1 MSSFR
6 LVSPYGLQGDQEQ
19 AVEKLIDGL
28 EKGYRFQTL
37 LGVTGSGKTFTMAN
51 VIARINRPALVIS
64 HNKIL
69 AAQLYSEFR
78 GFFPSNA
85 VRYFISY
92 YDYYQPEAYIP
103 SSDIYIEKDSS
114 INDEINRLRLAATK
128 ALLERRDVIVVASVS
143 CIYGIGSRRSYEKVV
158 FCLNV
163 GDTLNRREL
172 LIKLVDLYYERNDVT
187 LEPGN
192 FRVKGDVIDIFPPY
206 EENLTRIEMFG
217 DEIER
222 IYTVDPLTGRHL
234 EEKNR
239 VCIYPAKHFVTDR
252 DVIKKAVKQIE
263 IELEERLEYF
273 RSNNKF
279 LEAERLETR
288 TRRDMEMLLE
298 IGYCAGIENYSRYLS
313 GREPG
318 EPPGTL
324 LDFFPEDFIVFIDES
339 HITIPQ
345 LNGMYRGDRS
355 RKQTLVDYGFRL
367 PSALDN
373 RPLTFEEFLEF
384 TGQIIFVSATPGD
397 YELKVSSQVV
407 EQLIRP
413 TGVVDPEI
421 EIRPARSQVDDLL
434 GEIRES
440 IDRGERVLVTTLT
453 KKLAENLA
461 EYFAELG
468 IKVRYMHSEI
478 DALER
483 AAILK
488 SLRMGEFD
496 VLVGINLL
504 REGLDL
510 PEVGLVAILD
520 ADKTGFLRSARSL
533 IQTMG
538 RAARNVRGKVILYA
552 DEITPAIREAKRE
565 TDRRRKIQLEY
576 NRKHNIKPRSIVK
589 PIKDLIPEVSMR
601 EDMEEDKELTE
612 LSLKELEKLMW
623 KAVDNLD
630 FERAAF
636 IRDEIKKK
644 YGQNSSKR
652 SKRA

>member
-1 MSSFR
+1 MDSFK
-6 LVSPYGLQGDQEQ
+6 LVSPYGLRGDQGQ
-19 AVEKLIDGL
+19 AVERLVEGL
-28 EKGYRFQTL
+28 AKGYRFQTL

-51 VIARINRPALVIS
+51 VIAKVNRPALVVS

-114 INDEINRLRLAATK
+114 INDEINRLRLATTK

-143 CIYGIGSRRSYEKVV
+143 CIYGIGSRKSYEKVV
-158 FCLNV
+158 FCLSV
-163 GDTLNRREL
+163 GDVITRREL
-172 LIKLVDLYYERNDVT
+172 LIKLVDLYYDRNDVT
-187 LEPGN
+187 VEPGN
-192 FRVKGDVIDIFPPY
+192 FRVKGDVIDLFPPY

-217 DEIER
+217 DEVDR
-222 IYTVDPLTGRHL
+222 IYTVDPVTGRQL
-234 EEKNR
+234 EEKNK

-252 DVIKKAVKQIE
+252 DVVKKAIKQIE
-263 IELEERLEYF
+263 IELEDRLEYF
-273 RSNNKF
+273 RSQNKF

-288 TRRDMEMLLE
+288 TRRDIEMLLE

-421 EIRPARSQVDDLL
+421 EIRPAKTQVDDLL
-434 GEIRES
+434 DEIRRV
-440 IDRGERVLVTTLT
+440 IDRKERVLVTTLT
-453 KKLAENLA
+453 KRLAENLA

-483 AAILK
+483 ASILK

-565 TDRRRKIQLEY
+565 TDRRRRIQLEY
-576 NRKHNIKPRSIVK
+576 NKKHNIKPKSIVK
-589 PIKDLIPEVSMR
+589 PIKDLIPEVNMR
-601 EDMEEDKELTE
+601 GEMEEAAEISGF
-612 LSLKELEKLMW
+612 SLKELEKLMW

-630 FERAAF
+630 FEKAAF
-636 IRDEIKKK
+636 IRDEISRK
-644 YGQNSSKR
+644 YGQNNSKR
-652 SKRA
+652 RKRA